1 MKQTALAQLIDESES
16 RHSELKDTINGISA
30 STGDVIQASTVEIK
44 EYIKN
49 ENENLV
55 LKLKQNTGEE
65 IKTLFR
71 KLEKVVKE
79 KVFENSKR
87 PPTQEQILKKDEKK
101 KRMNSLYDYCEKQN
115 NKATEEPGSLL
126 AEEQK

>member
-30 STGDVIQASTVEIK
+30 STGVVIQASTVEIK

-49 ENENLV
+49 ENENLF

-71 KLEKVVKE
+71 KREKVVKE
-79 KVFENSKR
+79 KVLENSKR

-101 KRMNSLYDYCEKQN
+101 KRKNSLYDYFEK
-115 NKATEEPGSLL
+115 
-126 AEEQK
+126 